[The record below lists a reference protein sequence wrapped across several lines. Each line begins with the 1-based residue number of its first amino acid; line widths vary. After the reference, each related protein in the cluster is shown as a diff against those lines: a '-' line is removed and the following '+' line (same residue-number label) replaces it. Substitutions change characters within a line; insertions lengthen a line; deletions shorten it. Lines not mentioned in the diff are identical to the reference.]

1 MSDEIKET
9 KETEEK
15 KENRVVTFVKSH
27 LKEGAATLV
36 GFVAGVGLTLLVTTD
51 KTGFVKALA
60 ENPIGFGPEGTEIPS

>member
-15 KENRVVTFVKSH
+15 KESKAMAFVKAH

-36 GFVAGVGLTLLVTTD
+36 GFVAGVGLTLFVTTD
-51 KTGFVKALA
+51 KTGLAKAIA
-60 ENPIGFGPEGTEIPS
+60 ENPIGFGPEGNEVES